1 MHGACVCAAGLA
13 SVRTEGRERPRK
25 PRQGRAPGRSAQA
38 KHRHGS
44 RGCRTVPTPAET
56 PGQLLTALPTGPCPR
71 PGLDF
76 QKKADL

>member
-38 KHRHGS
+38 KHRRLPDGAHTCRDAWAAPHG
-44 RGCRTVPTPAET
+44 
-56 PGQLLTALPTGPCPR
+56 TANRPLPTAR
-71 PGLDF
+71 TRLSEES
-76 QKKADL
+76 